1 MTLFVLAWWKRPEAR
16 SAKWWFLVGVLGGLL
31 TLCRWQFGPI
41 VAITLLDWK
50 RARWRLG
57 LVALGYALVL
67 APQLWVDR
75 VTPFFGVAL
84 ACLAFG
90 CDPGSPAQAPPF
102 CRRGTCS

>member
-1 MTLFVLAWWKRPEAR
+1 VLA
-16 SAKWWFLVGVLGGLL
+16 GLL

-67 APQLWVDR
+67 APQLRVDR
-75 VTPFFGVAL
+75 VMFGTWLPLRPEGQAIQSW
-84 ACLAFG
+84 
-90 CDPGSPAQAPPF
+90 PGHYLDILVS
-102 CRRGTCS
+102 S